1 MARRLSKNWKR
12 YNKVLLIQL
21 NLGFRIL
28 NIISRRFTTS
38 LQYQFQDQMSST
50 TTFGSDLLQHN
61 LVVFRN
67 GEGALQ
73 TLPPLVDVIPEARL
87 NLVIYFLR
95 QDDVNEA
102 YSLIKNLE
110 PTVPQEYILKGV
122 VNAAVGQESS
132 SREHLKIA
140 QQYFQLVS
148 ILLL

>member
-1 MARRLSKNWKR
+1 
-12 YNKVLLIQL
+12 
-21 NLGFRIL
+21 
-28 NIISRRFTTS
+28 
-38 LQYQFQDQMSST
+38 MSST

-102 YSLIKNLE
+102 YTLIKDMECVL
-110 PTVPQEYILKGV
+110 PKEYILKAV
-122 VNAAVGQESS
+122 VHAVIGQ
-132 SREHLKIA
+132 
-140 QQYFQLVS
+140 
-148 ILLL
+148 

>member
-1 MARRLSKNWKR
+1 
-12 YNKVLLIQL
+12 
-21 NLGFRIL
+21 
-28 NIISRRFTTS
+28 
-38 LQYQFQDQMSST
+38 MSST

-148 ILLL
+148 INIQCLRKFRVQCLFLL